1 MKRSLATTLD
11 TSRQNAHLT
20 FKHNQHHG
28 RHGWLRLTPAY
39 SVKLV
44 ASILEDHTYA
54 ANILDPF
61 SGTGTTAL
69 CASYAGLRGTGLEIN
84 PFLVWFSS
92 VKFRKFSPA
101 TIEKTRSLGAVIAV
115 ASPSENAP
123 TVDAPP
129 IHNISR
135 WWSDPELA
143 FLCRLK
149 ACIEQTSEQNTDER
163 DLLMVAFCRMVIKLS
178 NAAFNHQSMS
188 FKKKEESLPLFDLER
203 DHADMFRTELDAVLD
218 GAADNPRLQPKVITG
233 DARQASRFLDDKF
246 DMVIT
251 SPPYPNRISY
261 IRELRPYMYWL
272 GFLVNGR
279 DAGEY
284 DWQAIGG
291 TWGVAT
297 SRLADWQASGNAFVP
312 ICLKK
317 SLTGISAP
325 ENKNGALLANYVAK
339 YFEDM
344 WQHIS
349 DIVAVLNQDAEVHY
363 IVGNSSFYGTLLPV
377 EDIFKAMLQEAGFHR
392 VEILRIRKRNSK
404 AELYEFDVTATKT
417 QPTKQFT
424 VREPC
429 RASRRRTSRR

>member
-1 MKRSLATTLD
+1 MTHSLAKALD
-11 TSRQNAHLT
+11 TNRQNAHLT
-20 FKHNQHHG
+20 FKQNQHNG

-44 ASILEDHTYA
+44 TAILEDHAYA

-69 CASYAGLRGTGLEIN
+69 CAAYAGLRGTGLEIN
-84 PFLVWFSS
+84 PFLVWLSS
-92 VKFRKFSPA
+92 VKFRQFPPA
-101 TIEKTRSLGAVIAV
+101 VIEKARSLGAVIAV
-115 ASPSENAP
+115 AASSSDSPAVEE
-123 TVDAPP
+123 PP

-135 WWSDPELA
+135 WWNAGELR

-149 ACIEQTSEQNTDER
+149 ACIEDTSDENTDEQ
-163 DLLMVAFCRMVIKLS
+163 DLLLIAFCRTVIKLS

-188 FKKKEESLPLFDLER
+188 FKKTDKAPMLFDLGR
-203 DHADMFRTELDAVLD
+203 DHADVFRRELSIVLD
-218 GAADNPRLQPKVITG
+218 GAGDNPRLQPTVVTG
-233 DARQASRFLDDKF
+233 DARQTSRFLAEKY
-246 DMVIT
+246 DMLIT

-272 GFLVNGR
+272 GFLNNGR

-297 SRLADWQASGNAFVP
+297 SRLSDWKPSGKSFIP
-312 ICLKK
+312 PCLKK
-317 SLTGISAP
+317 SLAGISDP
-325 ENKNGALLANYVAK
+325 GNSNGLLLANYVAK

-349 DIVAVLNQDAEVHY
+349 DVVTLLHDDAEVHY
-363 IVGNSSFYGTLLPV
+363 VVGNSTFYGTPLPV
-377 EDIFKAMLQEAGFHR
+377 EEIFKAMLQQAGLHD
-392 VEILRIRKRNSK
+392 VQIVRIRKRNSK
-404 AELYEFDVTATKT
+404 SELYEFDVTGSTT
-417 QPTKQFT
+417 QPTKQTT
-424 VREPC
+424 VRETRRGPRR
-429 RASRRRTSRR
+429 RASRR